1 MASSTRQALAAAK
14 EALAPSLAKAD
25 LKFAEEIFAI
35 GAAIGSSLQ
44 LRNILS
50 DPSGEK
56 KAKAGALQAVFGK
69 AVSKEALEFAT
80 TLSGYRWSK
89 GGDLVAAFTQLGVFT
104 IAGIVAKGKKLEEL
118 EGELF
123 AFNQALASDRELQ
136 SAFSSRQAT
145 LDAKLE
151 LIDTLT
157 KKKVSDAAAILLR
170 NAVINSKNVRLAV
183 VLEGFIKQVSA
194 YASRLVAN
202 VIVAAELS
210 KSQLERLQASLTKTY
225 GQDIN
230 LNVAIDPSI
239 LGGVKVQVA
248 GEIIDGSV
256 VARLNQ
262 AKMQLA

>member
-14 EALAPSLAKAD
+14 DALAPSLAKAD

-35 GAAIGSSLQ
+35 GAAVGSSVQ

-50 DPSGEK
+50 DPSGEN

-104 IAGIVAKGKKLEEL
+104 IAGIVAKSKKLQEL

-145 LDAKLE
+145 LEAKLE
-151 LIDTLT
+151 LINALT

-170 NAVINSKNVRLAV
+170 NAVIISKNVRLAV

-194 YASRLVAN
+194 YAERLVAN
-202 VIVAAELS
+202 VTVASELS

>member
-14 EALAPSLAKAD
+14 EALAPQLAKAD
-25 LKFAEEIFAI
+25 LKFAEEIFGI
-35 GAAIGSSLQ
+35 GAAIGSSIQ

-69 AVSKEALEFAT
+69 AVSKEALEFAN

-104 IAGIVAKGKKLEEL
+104 IAGIVAKAKKLEAL
-118 EGELF
+118 EAELF
-123 AFNQALASDRELQ
+123 AFNQALASDRDLQ
-136 SAFSSRQAT
+136 TAFSSRQAS
-145 LDAKLE
+145 LEAKLE
-151 LIDTLT
+151 LIETLT
-157 KKKVSDAAAILLR
+157 KKKVSEAASILLR
-170 NAVINSKNVRLAV
+170 NAISNSRNVRLAV
-183 VLEGFIKQVSA
+183 MLENFIKQVSA
-194 YASRLVAN
+194 YSSRLVAN
-202 VIVAAELS
+202 VTVASELT
-210 KSQLERLQASLTKTY
+210 KSQLERLEATLTKTY
-225 GQDIN
+225 GQEIN
-230 LNVAIDPSI
+230 LNVEIDPSI
-239 LGGVKVQVA
+239 LGGVKVQVS

>member
-14 EALAPSLAKAD
+14 EALAPKAAKAD
-25 LKFAEEIFAI
+25 IKFAEEIFAI
-35 GAAIGSSLQ
+35 GAAIGSSVQ

-50 DPSGEK
+50 DPSGEQ

-69 AVSKEALEFAT
+69 AVSKDALEFAT
-80 TLSGYRWSK
+80 NLSGYRWSK

-104 IAGIVAKGKKLEEL
+104 IASIVSKDKKLAEL
-118 EGELF
+118 ESELF
-123 AFNQALASDRELQ
+123 AFNQALASDRDLQ
-136 SAFSSRQAT
+136 QAFSSRQAT
-145 LDAKLE
+145 LDAKLA
-151 LIDTLT
+151 LIESLT
-157 KKKVSDAAAILLR
+157 TKKVSDAAAVLLR

-183 VLEGFIKQVSA
+183 VLDGFIKQVSA
-194 YASRLVAN
+194 FASRLVAN
-202 VIVAAELS
+202 VTVASELS
-210 KSQLERLQASLTKTY
+210 KSQLERLEKTLAKTY
-225 GQDIN
+225 GQEIN

>member
-14 EALAPSLAKAD
+14 EALAPQLAKAD

-35 GAAIGSSLQ
+35 GAAIGSSVQ

-80 TLSGYRWSK
+80 SLSGYRWSK

-123 AFNQALASDRELQ
+123 AFNQALASDRDLQ

-145 LDAKLE
+145 LDAKLA

-170 NAVINSKNVRLAV
+170 NAVINSRNVRLAV

-202 VIVAAELS
+202 VTVAAELS

>member
-1 MASSTRQALAAAK
+1 MASSTRQALAKAK
-14 EALAPSLAKAD
+14 EALAPQLAKAD
-25 LKFAEEIFAI
+25 LKFAEEIFGI
-35 GAAIGSSLQ
+35 GAAIGSSVQ

-50 DPSGEK
+50 DPSGEN

-69 AVSKEALEFAT
+69 SVSKEALEFAG
-80 TLSGYRWSK
+80 TLSSYRWSK

-104 IAGIVAKGKKLEEL
+104 IAGIVAKAKKLEEL

-123 AFNQALASDRELQ
+123 AFNQALASDRDLQ
-136 SAFSSRQAT
+136 TAFSSRQAS

-151 LIDTLT
+151 LIATLT
-157 KKKVSDAAAILLR
+157 NKKVSEAAGILIR
-170 NAVINSKNVRLAV
+170 NAVINSRNVRLAV
-183 VLEGFIKQVSA
+183 MLDGFIKQVSA

-202 VIVAAELS
+202 VTVAAELNA
-210 KSQLERLQASLTKTY
+210 SQLERLEKSLAKTY
-225 GQDIN
+225 GQEIN
-230 LNVAIDPSI
+230 LNVEIDPSI
-239 LGGVKVQVA
+239 LGGVKVQVS

>member
-1 MASSTRQALAAAK
+1 MASSTRQALVAAK
-14 EALAPSLAKAD
+14 EALAPQLAKAD
-25 LKFAEEIFAI
+25 LKFAEEIFGI
-35 GAAIGSSLQ
+35 GAAIGSSIQ

-69 AVSKEALEFAT
+69 AVSKEALEFAN

-104 IAGIVAKGKKLEEL
+104 IAGIVAKAKKLEEL
-118 EGELF
+118 EAELF
-123 AFNQALASDRELQ
+123 AFNQALASDRDLQ
-136 SAFSSRQAT
+136 TAFSSRQAS
-145 LDAKLE
+145 LEAKLE
-151 LIDTLT
+151 LMDTLT
-157 KKKVSDAAAILLR
+157 KKKVSEAATILLR
-170 NAVINSKNVRLAV
+170 NAIINSRNVRLAV
-183 VLEGFIKQVSA
+183 MLENFIKQVSA

-202 VIVAAELS
+202 VTVAAELS
-210 KSQLERLQASLTKTY
+210 KSQLERLEATLTKTY
-225 GQDIN
+225 GQEIN
-230 LNVAIDPSI
+230 LNVEIDPNI
-239 LGGVKVQVA
+239 LGGVKVQVS

>member
-35 GAAIGSSLQ
+35 GAAIGSSVQ

-145 LDAKLE
+145 LDAKLA

-202 VIVAAELS
+202 VTVAAELS

>member
-14 EALAPSLAKAD
+14 DALAPSLAKAD

-35 GAAIGSSLQ
+35 GAAVGSSVQ

-50 DPSGEK
+50 DPSGEN

-104 IAGIVAKGKKLEEL
+104 IAGIVAKSKKLQEL

-145 LDAKLE
+145 LEAKLE
-151 LIDTLT
+151 LINALT

-194 YASRLVAN
+194 YAERLVAN
-202 VIVAAELS
+202 VTVASELS

>member
-1 MASSTRQALAAAK
+1 MASSTRQALAQAK
-14 EALAPSLAKAD
+14 EALAPSLAKAN

-35 GAAIGSSLQ
+35 GAAIGSSVQ

-50 DPSGEK
+50 DPSGEQ

-69 AVSKEALEFAT
+69 AVSKDALEFAN
-80 TLSGYRWSK
+80 TLSGFRWSK
-89 GGDLVAAFTQLGVFT
+89 GGDLVAAFTQLGVYT
-104 IAGIVAKGKKLEEL
+104 VAALAAKGKKLEEL
-118 EGELF
+118 ESELF
-123 AFNQALASDRELQ
+123 AFNQALASDQELQ
-136 SAFSSRQAT
+136 SAFSSRQAS
-145 LDAKLE
+145 LNAKLD
-151 LIDTLT
+151 LIESLA
-157 KKKVSDAAAILLR
+157 KKKVSEAAYVLLS
-170 NAVINSKNVRLAV
+170 NAVISARNVRLAV
-183 VLEGFIKQVSA
+183 VLDGFIKQVSA

-202 VIVAAELS
+202 VTVATELS
-210 KSQLERLQASLTKTY
+210 KSQLERLEKTLAKTY
-225 GQDIN
+225 GQEIN

>member
-35 GAAIGSSLQ
+35 GAAIGSSVQ

-202 VIVAAELS
+202 VTVAAELS

>member
-35 GAAIGSSLQ
+35 GAAIGSSVQ

-194 YASRLVAN
+194 YALRLVAN
-202 VIVAAELS
+202 VTVAAELS

>member
-14 EALAPSLAKAD
+14 EALAPQLAKAD

-35 GAAIGSSLQ
+35 GAAVGSSIQ

-69 AVSKEALEFAT
+69 AVSKEALEFAG

-104 IAGIVAKGKKLEEL
+104 VAGIVAKAKKLEEL
-118 EGELF
+118 ESELF
-123 AFNQALASDRELQ
+123 AFTQALASDRELQ
-136 SAFSSRQAT
+136 SAFSSRQAS

-151 LIDTLT
+151 LIDALA
-157 KKKVSDAAAILLR
+157 KKKASEAAALLLR
-170 NAVINSKNVRLAV
+170 NAVINSRNLRLAV
-183 VLEGFIKQVSA
+183 VLEDFIKQVSA
-194 YASRLVAN
+194 YGARLVAN
-202 VIVAAELS
+202 VTVAAELS
-210 KSQLERLQASLTKTY
+210 KSQLERLEATLTKTY
-225 GQDIN
+225 GQEIN
-230 LNVAIDPSI
+230 LNVEIDPSI
-239 LGGVKVQVA
+239 LGGVKVQVS

>member
-14 EALAPSLAKAD
+14 EALAPQLAKAD
-25 LKFAEEIFAI
+25 LKFAEEIFGI
-35 GAAIGSSLQ
+35 GAAIGSSIQ

-69 AVSKEALEFAT
+69 AVSKEALEFAN

-145 LDAKLE
+145 LDAKLA

-202 VIVAAELS
+202 VTVAAELS

>member
-35 GAAIGSSLQ
+35 GAAIGSSVQ

>member
-14 EALAPSLAKAD
+14 EALAPTLAKAD
-25 LKFAEEIFAI
+25 LKFAEEIFGI
-35 GAAIGSSLQ
+35 GAAIGSSIQ

-69 AVSKEALEFAT
+69 SVSKEALEFAN

-104 IAGIVAKGKKLEEL
+104 IAGIAAKAKKLEEL
-118 EGELF
+118 EAELF
-123 AFNQALASDRELQ
+123 AFNQALASDRDLQ
-136 SAFSSRQAT
+136 TAFSSRQAS
-145 LDAKLE
+145 LEAKLE
-151 LIDTLT
+151 LIDVLT

-170 NAVINSKNVRLAV
+170 NAIINSRNVRLAV
-183 VLEGFIKQVSA
+183 MLENFIKQVSA

-202 VIVAAELS
+202 VTVAAELS
-210 KSQLERLQASLTKTY
+210 KSQLERLEATLTKTY
-225 GQDIN
+225 GQEIN
-230 LNVAIDPSI
+230 LNVEIDPSI
-239 LGGVKVQVA
+239 LGGVKVQVS

>member
-14 EALAPSLAKAD
+14 EALSPQLAKAD
-25 LKFAEEIFAI
+25 LKFAEEIFGI
-35 GAAIGSSLQ
+35 GAAIGSSIQ

-56 KAKAGALQAVFGK
+56 KAKAGALQSVFGK
-69 AVSKEALEFAT
+69 AVSKEALEFAN

-104 IAGIVAKGKKLEEL
+104 IAGIVAKAKKLEEL
-118 EGELF
+118 EAELF

-136 SAFSSRQAT
+136 TAFSSRQAS
-145 LDAKLE
+145 LEAKLE
-151 LIDTLT
+151 LIEALT
-157 KKKVSDAAAILLR
+157 KKKVSEAANILLR
-170 NAVINSKNVRLAV
+170 NAIINARNVRLAV
-183 VLEGFIKQVSA
+183 VLDSFIKQVSA

-202 VIVAAELS
+202 VTVAAELS
-210 KSQLERLQASLTKTY
+210 KSQLERLEATLTKTY
-225 GQDIN
+225 GQEIN
-230 LNVAIDPSI
+230 LNVEIDPSI
-239 LGGVKVQVA
+239 LGGVKVQVS

>member
-1 MASSTRQALAAAK
+1 MASSTRQALAKAQ
-14 EALAPSLAKAD
+14 EALAPQLAKAD
-25 LKFAEEIFAI
+25 LKFAEEIFGI
-35 GAAIGSSLQ
+35 GAAIGSSIQ

-69 AVSKEALEFAT
+69 AVSKEALEFAN

-104 IAGIVAKGKKLEEL
+104 IAGIVAKAKKLEEL
-118 EGELF
+118 EAELF
-123 AFNQALASDRELQ
+123 AFNQALASDRDLQ
-136 SAFSSRQAT
+136 TAFSSRQAS
-145 LDAKLE
+145 LEAKLE
-151 LIDTLT
+151 LMDTLT
-157 KKKVSDAAAILLR
+157 KKKVSEAATILLR
-170 NAVINSKNVRLAV
+170 NAIINSRNVRLAV
-183 VLEGFIKQVSA
+183 MLENFIKQVSA

-202 VIVAAELS
+202 VTVAAELS
-210 KSQLERLQASLTKTY
+210 KSQLERLEATLTKTY
-225 GQDIN
+225 GQEIN
-230 LNVAIDPSI
+230 LNVEIDPSI
-239 LGGVKVQVA
+239 LGGVKVQVS

>member
-14 EALAPSLAKAD
+14 EALAPQLAKAD
-25 LKFAEEIFAI
+25 LKFAEEIFGI
-35 GAAIGSSLQ
+35 GAAIGSSIQ

-104 IAGIVAKGKKLEEL
+104 IAGIVAKAKKLEEL
-118 EGELF
+118 EAELF
-123 AFNQALASDRELQ
+123 AFNQALASDRDLQ
-136 SAFSSRQAT
+136 TAFSSRQAS
-145 LDAKLE
+145 LEAKLE

-157 KKKVSDAAAILLR
+157 KKKVSEAATILLR
-170 NAVINSKNVRLAV
+170 NAIINSRNVRLAV
-183 VLEGFIKQVSA
+183 MLENFIKQVSA
-194 YASRLVAN
+194 YAERLVAN
-202 VIVAAELS
+202 VTVAAELS
-210 KSQLERLQASLTKTY
+210 KSQLERLEASLSKTY
-225 GQDIN
+225 GQEIN
-230 LNVAIDPSI
+230 LNVEIDPSI
-239 LGGVKVQVA
+239 LGGVKVQVS

>member
-35 GAAIGSSLQ
+35 GAAIGSSVQ

-50 DPSGEK
+50 DPSGEN
-56 KAKAGALQAVFGK
+56 KAKAGAVQAVFGK

-104 IAGIVAKGKKLEEL
+104 IAGIVAKGKKLEAL

-123 AFNQALASDRELQ
+123 AFNQALASDRDLQ

-145 LDAKLE
+145 LDAKLA

-202 VIVAAELS
+202 VTVAAELS

>member
-202 VIVAAELS
+202 VTVAAELS